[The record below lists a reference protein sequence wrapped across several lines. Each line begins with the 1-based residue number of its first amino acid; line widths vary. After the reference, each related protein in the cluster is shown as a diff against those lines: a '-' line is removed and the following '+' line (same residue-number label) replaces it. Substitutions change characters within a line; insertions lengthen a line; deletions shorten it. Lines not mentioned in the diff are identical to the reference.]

1 MLVVLLAMGGYGS
14 YLGWQI
20 RLSDDAAVVQKAE
33 DLHPKLAAGMVG
45 AAGLSCFVAFL
56 HLRCRDSCI
65 LHELAWWVQGG
76 LSRSCACVAG
86 QLHPETAGHC
96 TRNTYIAHTVPAR
109 LLLKWAARVAA
120 APACLAALLG
130 CPCPKQHSGR
140 QARWR
145 HALSL
150 S

>member
-45 AAGLSCFVAFL
+45 AAGLSRLL

-65 LHELAWWVQGG
+65 LSELAWWVLRG
-76 LSRSCACVAG
+76 
-86 QLHPETAGHC
+86 
-96 TRNTYIAHTVPAR
+96 
-109 LLLKWAARVAA
+109 
-120 APACLAALLG
+120 
-130 CPCPKQHSGR
+130 
-140 QARWR
+140 
-145 HALSL
+145 
-150 S
+150 